1 LNQILKDARRTGVL
15 PDIRTVGQLGVRLTD
30 QSAYEVAK
38 SEGAPLHM
46 NRDDARELAIRYGS
60 FETYIAATEDELG
73 S

>member
-1 LNQILKDARRTGVL
+1 
-15 PDIRTVGQLGVRLTD
+15 
-30 QSAYEVAK
+30 
-38 SEGAPLHM
+38 M